1 MNGQAQAGAF
11 LRAVRARCAADPSFL
26 DALFRDA
33 DEAVRAAALH
43 PTADERDSLLRLLN
57 AATASRA
64 QLRELL
70 HATTSAVPIP
80 AASSRSWM
88 GSTE

>member
-1 MNGQAQAGAF
+1 MNMQEQAGAF
-11 LRAVRARCAADPSFL
+11 LHAVRARCSADPSFL

-43 PTADERDSLLRLLN
+43 PSADERESLLRLLA

-64 QLRELL
+64 LLRELL
-70 HATTSAVPIP
+70 RASMRAVPIP
-80 AASSRSWM
+80 AAPSRSWM
-88 GSTE
+88 GSTL